1 MNIYYFIFIWIAL
14 FAFFSQQI
22 RVKYSVNI
30 NGEIVLR
37 WRFIY
42 AFLAFAPVIYLAAFT
57 APRSDTV
64 LYLTIYQNLPESWE
78 SFKALVR
85 DSESGI
91 GFLFFEWIINRLS
104 SGNEYAFRIAIA
116 AVHCI
121 PVLYV
126 FRKYSDNYLISLYLF
141 VASGCHIGWMMNGL
155 RQFMAVSIIMAAT
168 PFLLKK
174 KYVLTILFILLAAT
188 FHSSAILM
196 LPVVFIVQGKAWN
209 KKTLLFIAV
218 AVIFMYA
225 FSRYTWLLD
234 SMLQN
239 TEYEGIMEN
248 AAEMGD
254 DGVNPIRVLVN
265 SIPMLLALFGRK
277 YIDKENDAV
286 TNMCVNMSVITT
298 GLYLIAMVTSGI
310 MVGRLPIYT
319 SLYSFILLPHIIKTI
334 FKKSSAQIITILMIA
349 FYFLYYL
356 YAYRDF

>member
-14 FAFFSQQI
+14 FAFLSQQV
-22 RVKYSVNI
+22 RVKHAINV

-37 WRFIY
+37 WRFVY

-57 APRSDTV
+57 MPRSDTV
-64 LYLTIYQNLPESWE
+64 LYLTIYRNLPETWE
-78 SFKALVR
+78 GFKSLIKE
-85 DSESGI
+85 SESGF
-91 GFLFFEWIINRLS
+91 GFLFFEWVINRLS
-104 SGNEYAFRIAIA
+104 SGSEQVFRIAIA

-121 PVLYV
+121 PVLFV
-126 FRKYSDNYLISLYLF
+126 FRRYSENYLISLYLF

-174 KYVLTILFILLAAT
+174 KYILTILFILLAAT

-209 KKTLLFIAV
+209 KKTLLFIVA
-218 AVIFMYA
+218 AVILMYA

-239 TEYEGIMEN
+239 TEYAGVMEN

-277 YIDKENDAV
+277 HIDKENNAV
-286 TNMCVNMSVITT
+286 TNVCVNMSVITT

-310 MVGRLPIYT
+310 MIGRLPIYT
-319 SLYSFILLPHIIKTI
+319 SLYSFIFLPHVIKKT
-334 FKKSSAQIITILMIA
+334 FKKESAQLITVLMIVL
-349 FYFLYYL
+349 YFLYYL
-356 YAYRDF
+356 YAYRNF